1 MNIRHPDGLGD
12 AVHPLPPLQGEKRG
26 PGRRAVSPGTC
37 QHLLQVEDGFQR
49 PVSTTALKRLPFP
62 GRAPSRPKQEQ
73 PWGQSNRSKMR
84 PAGWA
89 DARRPLVPRVAKVG
103 WVTVLSR
110 TSVSSEPTTSSAQ
123 LELVFRTQPGQAGR
137 RKPRASNHVGGG
149 ELTPTNCN
157 AGSEHEKQMLLG
169 LTVFPSNNKT
179 T

>member
-110 TSVSSEPTTSSAQ
+110 TSVSSEPTTVLVLPNSSLCSAHSQ
-123 LELVFRTQPGQAGR
+123 VRLGDE
-137 RKPRASNHVGGG
+137 NHVH
-149 ELTPTNCN
+149 PTTWV
-157 AGSEHEKQMLLG
+157 AES
-169 LTVFPSNNKT
+169 
-179 T
+179 